1 MASKRIK
8 LYIAGIAIVAV
19 IAIVGTWAYFAQ
31 QGDSS
36 TITPTAR
43 PANEI
48 VDDLNQGN
56 LTTQQALEQLTITYG
71 GDAALAENYLETSKP
86 TPLAKPNAVTL
97 PNAVTFKTQDFTVGA
112 GYFYTLMLDLQAKTQ
127 VDYSFESKLEL
138 NFEVV
143 DPQGNRINS
152 SERVLADKG
161 TFTARTSG
169 RYSLVFDNSMW
180 SIFNPGS
187 IRYRVIPGIPAD
199 QPGGGDFR
207 W

>member
-8 LYIAGIAIVAV
+8 RYIAGIAIVAV

-86 TPLAKPNAVTL
+86 TPLAKPNAVT
-97 PNAVTFKTQDFTVGA
+97 FKTQDFTVGA

-152 SERVLADKG
+152 SERVVADKG

-169 RYSLVFDNSMW
+169 RYSLVFDNSMG

-187 IRYRVIPGIPAD
+187 IRYRVIP
-199 QPGGGDFR
+199 PGGR
-207 W
+207 